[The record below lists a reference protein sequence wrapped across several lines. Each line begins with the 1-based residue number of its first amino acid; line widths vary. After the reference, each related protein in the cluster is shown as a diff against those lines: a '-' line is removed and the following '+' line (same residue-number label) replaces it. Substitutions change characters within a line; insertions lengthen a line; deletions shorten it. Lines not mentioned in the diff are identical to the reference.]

1 MKFQSLGLCAALAVA
16 AAGFSEAASAAS
28 APFTLLP
35 TPENNANASYGMYK
49 DGTGNLR
56 EAILMNGIPIAFK
69 YDDV

>member
-35 TPENNANASYGMYK
+35 TPENNANASYGM
-49 DGTGNLR
+49 
-56 EAILMNGIPIAFK
+56 
-69 YDDV
+69 